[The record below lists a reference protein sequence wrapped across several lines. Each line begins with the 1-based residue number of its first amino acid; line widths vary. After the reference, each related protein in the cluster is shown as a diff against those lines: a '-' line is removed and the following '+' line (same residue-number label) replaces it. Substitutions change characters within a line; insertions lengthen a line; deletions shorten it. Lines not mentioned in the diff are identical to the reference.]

1 MDNLLRWYR
10 GSVVRRQEV
19 ARRRVVHRLADHRL
33 ADRRLEVQQRGVGQL
48 RESSLLGPWL
58 LGPARHL
65 WLDRVED
72 RQGTLGRLDRVS
84 YRGAEVECNRYLRS
98 LRKLSW
104 TRARRQSRQRFDLVL
119 SSM

>member
-1 MDNLLRWYR
+1 VDNLLRWYR

-19 ARRRVVHRLADHRL
+19 ARRRVVHRL

-65 WLDRVED
+65 WSDRVED